1 MFLTV
6 NDINNMTMKT
16 NISFVL
22 VFFFIF
28 IGNSM
33 GQKLSGQQ
41 KAKAE
46 AEVGAIFKIMV
57 KLGEALDYDALSKG
71 VDDQNHAGFI
81 VNNGFYAKYD
91 SLTNLLKGRAGGVSK
106 QTIVFQKQKVTAI
119 TEDVVLV
126 TANGDS
132 TVELMNGTQI
142 PLKFYWTFVYQKID
156 GQWKVVQS
164 HQSGSR

>member
-1 MFLTV
+1 
-6 NDINNMTMKT
+6 MKT

-41 KAKAE
+41 KATAE
-46 AEVGAIFKIMV
+46 GEVGAIFKNMV

-71 VDDQNHAGFI
+71 VDDQNHAGFV
-81 VNNGFYAKYD
+81 VNNGYYANYD
-91 SLTNLLKGRAGGVSK
+91 SLSNLLKGRAGGVSK
-106 QTIVFQKQKVTAI
+106 QQISFQQQKITAI
-119 TEDVVLV
+119 TENVVLV
-126 TANGDS
+126 TACGDS
-132 TVELMNGTQI
+132 AIELTNGTQFQV
-142 PLKFYWTFVYQKID
+142 KFYWTFVYQKID

-164 HQSGSR
+164 HQSGSRQ

>member
-1 MFLTV
+1 
-6 NDINNMTMKT
+6 MKT

-22 VFFFIF
+22 VFFFVF

-33 GQKLSGQQ
+33 GQKLSNQQ

-46 AEVGAIFKIMV
+46 GEVGAIFKNMV

-81 VNNGFYAKYD
+81 VNNSFYAKYD
-91 SLTNLLKGRAGGVSK
+91 TLTNLLKGRAGGVSK

-126 TANGDS
+126 AASGDS
-132 TVELMNGTQI
+132 TVELMNGTQFQI
-142 PLKFYWTFVYQKID
+142 TFYWTFVYQKIG

-164 HQSGSR
+164 HQSSSRQ

>member
-1 MFLTV
+1 
-6 NDINNMTMKT
+6 MKT
-16 NISFVL
+16 NISIVL
-22 VFFFIF
+22 VFFLIF
-28 IGNSM
+28 IGNLK

-46 AEVGAIFKIMV
+46 AEVGAIFKNMV

-81 VNNGFYAKYD
+81 VNNGFYEKYD
-91 SLTNLLKGRAGGVSK
+91 SLTNLLKGRTGGVSK
-106 QTIVFQKQKVTAI
+106 QMIVFQKQKVTAI

-126 TANGDS
+126 TATGDS
-132 TVELMNGTQI
+132 TVELINGTRI
-142 PLKFYWTFVYQKID
+142 PLKFYWTFVYQKIE

>member
-1 MFLTV
+1 
-6 NDINNMTMKT
+6 MKT

-22 VFFFIF
+22 MFFFFF

-33 GQKLSGQQ
+33 GQKLSDQQ
-41 KAKAE
+41 KLKAE
-46 AEVGAIFKIMV
+46 AEVGAIFKNMV

-91 SLTNLLKGRAGGVSK
+91 SLTNLFKGRAGGVSK

-132 TVELMNGTQI
+132 TVELINGTQI

>member
-1 MFLTV
+1 
-6 NDINNMTMKT
+6 MKT
-16 NISFVL
+16 NISFAL
-22 VFFFIF
+22 VFFFVF
-28 IGNSM
+28 IGNAM
-33 GQKLSGQQ
+33 GQNHSGQQ
-41 KAKAE
+41 KTKAE
-46 AEVGAIFKIMV
+46 AEVWAIFKMMV
-57 KLGEALDYDALSKG
+57 KSGEALDYDALSKG

-81 VNNGFYAKYD
+81 VNNVYYAKYD

-106 QTIVFQKQKVTAI
+106 QTIVFQKQKITAI

-126 TANGDS
+126 IAIGDS

-164 HQSGSR
+164 HQSGGR